1 MEFEPLIKETQS
13 GLREEGTTHRQ
24 TQAGTASNLADGKS
38 ACFVQSFWLMTAEP
52 IKEEGTGEGAANAAK
67 EISDDFHLSP
77 LATRKQC
84 EEEGE

>member
-1 MEFEPLIKETQS
+1 
-13 GLREEGTTHRQ
+13 
-24 TQAGTASNLADGKS
+24 
-38 ACFVQSFWLMTAEP
+38 MTAEP
-52 IKEEGTGEGAANAAK
+52 IKEEGTGNREGAANAAK